1 MIENLAWKVVF
12 RAVVLVRCLD
22 FASKL
27 SSFVWKSS
35 NVERETRQVLQTGES
50 AFGAIFDNNFS
61 KSSDVQEGEFLF
73 DEINIVDSRSVY
85 FSTDH

>member
-1 MIENLAWKVVF
+1 M
-12 RAVVLVRCLD
+12 
-22 FASKL
+22 
-27 SSFVWKSS
+27 
-35 NVERETRQVLQTGES
+35 ERETRQVLQTRES